1 MAPSGS
7 EGAQSNVLPG
17 FGPAPRVASSARHRD
32 VAGVGEFG
40 VAISGGVWVA
50 AGAQTPRVLRGLDGW
65 LRRRLRALL
74 LKQWRHARRIY
85 AELCRLGVSQSLAAR
100 VASCAG
106 RWWHMSRQTV
116 HGALTVAYFDELGVP
131 RFS

>member
-50 AGAQTPRVLRGLDGW
+50 AGGYRMSPRDIGPGR
-65 LRRRLRALL
+65 
-74 LKQWRHARRIY
+74 
-85 AELCRLGVSQSLAAR
+85 SLSNA
-100 VASCAG
+100 
-106 RWWHMSRQTV
+106 
-116 HGALTVAYFDELGVP
+116 
-131 RFS
+131 